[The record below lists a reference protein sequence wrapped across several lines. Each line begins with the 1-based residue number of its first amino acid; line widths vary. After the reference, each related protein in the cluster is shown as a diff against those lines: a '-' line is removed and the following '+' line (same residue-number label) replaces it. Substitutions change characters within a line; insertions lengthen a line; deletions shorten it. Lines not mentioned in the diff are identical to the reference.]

1 MKKAL
6 SIAVSAAML
15 FSLSACGS
23 SETIAETPSPTAAE
37 LQTSVETPAVDSNM
51 FTKRDSRTD
60 YDEAAAQYIDLDA
73 QTGDL
78 TLTEAGDYVLS
89 GTLTDGSVIINASE
103 DAKLH
108 LILNGAHIASQSAAA
123 LYVISA
129 DKVFVTLADGSE
141 NGVSAAGDSAEDN
154 YANVDAAI
162 FARCDISFNG
172 SGSLSVSS
180 AKGHGI
186 VSKDDLVFTGGS
198 YMIQAANHG
207 ISGKD
212 SIRIADGSF
221 VVTAGKNCLDSDN
234 DEDSDKGFIY
244 IAGGSFDLSSG
255 NDACHC
261 FGDFDFL
268 AGSMDISAADDGVHS
283 DAALSVS
290 GGSITISLCYE
301 GLEGVTVDISGGT
314 IDITSSD
321 DGINAANGSSDRA
334 QDTNEGTPA
343 DFAGGAPD
351 MSGDPPE
358 KPDGDSAPDISGA
371 DMQRPGGSTPPEKP
385 DGSGDTSGASGSMPD
400 APADMPEA
408 PTNMPGGTGGGFVS
422 GDDPF
427 AADSSCLVTISGGM
441 VRINAQGDGI
451 DSNGDLVISGGE
463 VYVSGPRNGGDGA
476 LDYNGSGTISGGIVV
491 ACGMG
496 GMSQNL
502 SDGNQCS
509 AMINLSGSGEIK
521 LTDASG
527 NVLLSYTPADDY
539 SCIVVSCPELV
550 EGSEYTLSYGSASQS
565 FTQSEAHMGSASN
578 APGIFGVMGGFGG
591 DANGNMGGS
600 FDKSRRP

>member
-1 MKKAL
+1 MKTAL

-15 FSLSACGS
+15 FSLSACGN

-51 FTKRDSRTD
+51 FTRRDSRTD

-141 NGVSAAGDSAEDN
+141 NGVSAAGDSAEDD

-234 DEDSDKGFIY
+234 DKDSNKGFIY

-268 AGSMDISAADDGVHS
+268 AGSMEISAADDGVHS

-301 GLEGVTVDISGGT
+301 GLEGVTVDISGGA

-321 DGINAANGSSDRA
+321 DGINAANGSSDSA

-351 MSGDPPE
+351 MSGD
-358 KPDGDSAPDISGA
+358 
-371 DMQRPGGSTPPEKP
+371 PPEKP

-476 LDYNGSGTISGGIVV
+476 LDYNGSGTISGGIIV

-539 SCIVVSCPELV
+539 SCIVVSCPKLA

-565 FTQSEAHMGSASN
+565 FTQSEAHMDSASN

>member
-1 MKKAL
+1 M
-6 SIAVSAAML
+6 
-15 FSLSACGS
+15 
-23 SETIAETPSPTAAE
+23 
-37 LQTSVETPAVDSNM
+37 
-51 FTKRDSRTD
+51 
-60 YDEAAAQYIDLDA
+60 
-73 QTGDL
+73 
-78 TLTEAGDYVLS
+78 
-89 GTLTDGSVIINASE
+89 
-103 DAKLH
+103 
-108 LILNGAHIASQSAAA
+108 
-123 LYVISA
+123 ISA
-129 DKVFVTLADGSE
+129 DKVFVTLTDGSE
-141 NGVSAAGDSAEDN
+141 NGISAAGDSAEDD

-180 AKGHGI
+180 AKGRGI

-261 FGDFDFL
+261 SGDFDFL
-268 AGSMDISAADDGVHS
+268 AGSMEISAADDGVHS

-290 GGSITISLCYE
+290 GGSINILLCYD

-321 DGINAANGSSDRA
+321 DGINAANGSSDSA
-334 QDTNEGTPA
+334 HDGTDGTPA
-343 DFAGGAPD
+343 ESAGGVTD

-358 KPDGDSAPDISGA
+358 KPDGDSAPDMSCAG
-371 DMQRPGGSTPPEKP
+371 MQRPDGGTPPEKP
-385 DGSGDTSGASGSMPD
+385 DGSGDTGTVSGSAPE

-408 PTNMPGGTGGGFVS
+408 PTNMPGGMGGGFGG

-427 AADSSCLVTISGGM
+427 AADRSCLVTISGGT

-451 DSNGDLVISGGE
+451 DSNGDLVTSGGE
-463 VYVSGPRNGGDGA
+463 VYISGPRNGGDGA
-476 LDYNGSGTISGGIVV
+476 LDYNGSGTISGGIVA
-491 ACGMG
+491 ACDMG
-496 GMSQNL
+496 GMSQNF
-502 SDGNQCS
+502 SDGSQCS
-509 AMINLSGSGEIK
+509 AMISLNGSGEIR

-527 NVLLSYTPADDY
+527 NVLLSCTPADYY
-539 SCIVVSCPELV
+539 SCIVVSCPELS

-578 APGIFGVMGGFGG
+578 VPAGGFGG
-591 DANGNMGGS
+591 MGGNMGGG

>member
-23 SETIAETPSPTAAE
+23 NETIAETPSPTATE
-37 LQTSVETPAVDSNM
+37 LQASVETAAVDSSM
-51 FTKRDSRTD
+51 FTKRDSSTD

-73 QTGDL
+73 QTGDI

-89 GTLTDGSVIINASE
+89 GTLTDGSVIINAPE

-129 DKVFVTLADGSE
+129 DKVFVTLTDGSE
-141 NGVSAAGDSAEDN
+141 NGISAAGDSAEDD

-180 AKGHGI
+180 AKGRGI

-207 ISGKD
+207 MSGKD
-212 SIRIADGSF
+212 SIRIAD
-221 VVTAGKNCLDSDN
+221 
-234 DEDSDKGFIY
+234 
-244 IAGGSFDLSSG
+244 GSFDLSSG

-261 FGDFDFL
+261 SGDFDFL
-268 AGSMDISAADDGVHS
+268 AGSMEISAADDGVHS

-290 GGSITISLCYE
+290 GGSITISLCYD
-301 GLEGVTVDISGGT
+301 GLEGVTVDISGGM

-321 DGINAANGSSDRA
+321 DGINAANGSSDSA
-334 QDTNEGTPA
+334 HDGTDGTPA
-343 DFAGGAPD
+343 ESAGGVTD

-358 KPDGDSAPDISGA
+358 KPDGDSAPDMSCAG
-371 DMQRPGGSTPPEKP
+371 MRRPDGGTPPEKL
-385 DGSGDTSGASGSMPD
+385 DGSGDTGTASGSTPE

-408 PTNMPGGTGGGFVS
+408 PTNMPGGMGGGFGG
-422 GDDPF
+422 GDDLF
-427 AADSSCLVTISGGM
+427 AADSSCLVTISGGT

-451 DSNGDLVISGGE
+451 DSNDDLVISGGE
-463 VYVSGPRNGGDGA
+463 VYISGPRNGGDGA

-491 ACGMG
+491 ACDMG
-496 GMSQNL
+496 GMSQNF
-502 SDGNQCS
+502 SDGSQCS
-509 AMINLSGSGEIK
+509 AMISLNGSGEIR

-539 SCIVVSCPELV
+539 SCIVVSCPELS

-578 APGIFGVMGGFGG
+578 VPAGGLGGMG
-591 DANGNMGGS
+591 GNMGGG

>member
-37 LQTSVETPAVDSNM
+37 LQASVETPAVDSNM

-89 GTLTDGSVIINASE
+89 GTLTDGSVIINAPE

-129 DKVFVTLADGSE
+129 DKVFITLADGSG
-141 NGVSAAGDSAEDN
+141 NGVSAAGDSAEDD

-261 FGDFDFL
+261 SGDFDFL
-268 AGSMDISAADDGVHS
+268 AGSMEISAADDGVHS

-301 GLEGVTVDISGGT
+301 GLEGVTVDVNGGT

-321 DGINAANGSSDRA
+321 DGINAANGSSDSA

-351 MSGDPPE
+351 MSGD
-358 KPDGDSAPDISGA
+358 
-371 DMQRPGGSTPPEKP
+371 TPEKP
-385 DGSGDTSGASGSMPD
+385 DGSGDTGTVFGSAPE

-408 PTNMPGGTGGGFVS
+408 PTNMPGGMGGGFGG

-427 AADSSCLVTISGGM
+427 AADSSCLVTISGGT

-463 VYVSGPRNGGDGA
+463 VYISGPRNGGDGA

-491 ACGMG
+491 ACDMD
-496 GMSQNL
+496 GMSQNF
-502 SDGNQCS
+502 SDGSQCS
-509 AMINLSGSGEIK
+509 AMISLSGSGEIR
-521 LTDASG
+521 LTDVSG

-539 SCIVVSCPELV
+539 SCIVVSCPELS
-550 EGSEYTLSYGSASQS
+550 EGSEYTLSYSSASQS

-578 APGIFGVMGGFGG
+578 VPAGGFGG
-591 DANGNMGGS
+591 MGGNMGGG

>member
-6 SIAVSAAML
+6 SIEVSAAML

-23 SETIAETPSPTAAE
+23 NETIAETPSPTATE
-37 LQTSVETPAVDSNM
+37 LQASVETAAVDSSI
-51 FTKRDSRTD
+51 FTKRDSSTD

-73 QTGDL
+73 QIGDI

-89 GTLTDGSVIINASE
+89 GTLTDGS
-103 DAKLH
+103 
-108 LILNGAHIASQSAAA
+108 
-123 LYVISA
+123 
-129 DKVFVTLADGSE
+129 E
-141 NGVSAAGDSAEDN
+141 NGISAAGDSAEDD

-180 AKGHGI
+180 AKGRGI

-234 DEDSDKGFIY
+234 DDSDKGFIY

-261 FGDFDFL
+261 SGDFDFL
-268 AGSMDISAADDGVHS
+268 AGSMELSAADDGVHS

-290 GGSITISLCYE
+290 GGSINILLCYD

-321 DGINAANGSSDRA
+321 DGINAANGSSDSA
-334 QDTNEGTPA
+334 HDGTDGTPA
-343 DFAGGAPD
+343 ESAGGVTD

-358 KPDGDSAPDISGA
+358 KPDGDSAPDMSCAG
-371 DMQRPGGSTPPEKP
+371 MQRPDGGTPPEKP
-385 DGSGDTSGASGSMPD
+385 DGSGDTGTVSGSAPE

-408 PTNMPGGTGGGFVS
+408 PTNMPGGMGGGCGG
-422 GDDPF
+422 GDEPF
-427 AADSSCLVTISGGM
+427 AAHRSCLVTISGGT

-451 DSNGDLVISGGE
+451 DSNGDLVTSGGE
-463 VYVSGPRNGGDGA
+463 VYISGPRNGGDGA
-476 LDYNGSGTISGGIVV
+476 LDYNGSGTISGGIVA
-491 ACGMG
+491 ACDMG
-496 GMSQNL
+496 GMSQNF
-502 SDGNQCS
+502 SDGSQCS
-509 AMINLSGSGEIK
+509 AMISLNGSGEIR

-527 NVLLSYTPADDY
+527 NVLLSCTPADYY
-539 SCIVVSCPELV
+539 SCIVVSCPELS

-578 APGIFGVMGGFGG
+578 VPAGGFGG
-591 DANGNMGGS
+591 MGGNMGGG

>member
-6 SIAVSAAML
+6 FIAVSAAML

-37 LQTSVETPAVDSNM
+37 LQASVETPAVDSNM

-141 NGVSAAGDSAEDN
+141 NGVSAAGDSAEDD

-268 AGSMDISAADDGVHS
+268 AGSMEISAVDDGVHS
-283 DAALSVS
+283 GAALSVS

-321 DGINAANGSSDRA
+321 DGINAANGSSDNA

-358 KPDGDSAPDISGA
+358 KPDG
-371 DMQRPGGSTPPEKP
+371 
-385 DGSGDTSGASGSMPD
+385 SGDTSGASGSMPD
-400 APADMPEA
+400 APADMPEV

-422 GDDPF
+422 GDEPF

-502 SDGNQCS
+502 SDGSQCS

-527 NVLLSYTPADDY
+527 NVLLSYTPADNY
-539 SCIVVSCPELV
+539 SCIVVSCPKLA

>member
-37 LQTSVETPAVDSNM
+37 LQASVETPAVDSNM

-60 YDEAAAQYIDLDA
+60 YDEDAAQYIDLDA

-89 GTLTDGSVIINASE
+89 GTLTDGSVIINAPE

-141 NGVSAAGDSAEDN
+141 NGVSAAGDSAEDD

-172 SGSLSVSS
+172 SGSLSISS

-234 DEDSDKGFIY
+234 DKDSNKGFIY

-268 AGSMDISAADDGVHS
+268 AGSMEISAADDGVHS

-321 DGINAANGSSDRA
+321 DGINAANGSSDSA

-351 MSGDPPE
+351 MSGD
-358 KPDGDSAPDISGA
+358 
-371 DMQRPGGSTPPEKP
+371 PPEKP

-502 SDGNQCS
+502 SDGSQCS

-521 LTDASG
+521 LTDTSG

-539 SCIVVSCPELV
+539 SCIVVSCPELA

>member
-23 SETIAETPSPTAAE
+23 NETIAETPSPTATE
-37 LQTSVETPAVDSNM
+37 LQASVETAAVDSSM
-51 FTKRDSRTD
+51 FTKRDSSTD

-73 QTGDL
+73 QTGDI
-78 TLTEAGDYVLS
+78 TLTEARDYVLS
-89 GTLTDGSVIINASE
+89 GTLTDGSVIINAPE

-141 NGVSAAGDSAEDN
+141 NGVSAAGDSAEDD

-207 ISGKD
+207 ISGND

-268 AGSMDISAADDGVHS
+268 AGSMEISAADDGVHS

-321 DGINAANGSSDRA
+321 DGINAANGSSDSA

-351 MSGDPPE
+351 MSGD
-358 KPDGDSAPDISGA
+358 
-371 DMQRPGGSTPPEKP
+371 PPEKP

-491 ACGMG
+491 ACDMG
-496 GMSQNL
+496 GMSQNF
-502 SDGNQCS
+502 SDGSQCS
-509 AMINLSGSGEIK
+509 AMISLNGSGEIR

-539 SCIVVSCPELV
+539 SCIVVSCPELS

-578 APGIFGVMGGFGG
+578 VPAGGFGG
-591 DANGNMGGS
+591 MGGNMGGG

>member
-37 LQTSVETPAVDSNM
+37 LQASVETPAVDSNM
-51 FTKRDSRTD
+51 FTKRDSLTD

-89 GTLTDGSVIINASE
+89 GTLSDGSVIINAPE

-129 DKVFVTLADGSE
+129 DKVFVTLTDGSE
-141 NGVSAAGDSAEDN
+141 NGISAAGDSAEDD

-261 FGDFDFL
+261 SGDFDFL
-268 AGSMDISAADDGVHS
+268 AGSMEISAADDGVHS
-283 DAALSVS
+283 YAALSVS

-301 GLEGVTVDISGGT
+301 GLEGVTVDVSGGT

-321 DGINAANGSSDRA
+321 DGINAANGSSDSA

-358 KPDGDSAPDISGA
+358 KPDG
-371 DMQRPGGSTPPEKP
+371 
-385 DGSGDTSGASGSMPD
+385 SGDTGTASGSAPE

-408 PTNMPGGTGGGFVS
+408 PTNMPGGMGGGFGG

-427 AADSSCLVTISGGM
+427 AADSSCLVTISGGT

-463 VYVSGPRNGGDGA
+463 VYISGPRNGGDGA

-491 ACGMG
+491 VCDMG
-496 GMSQNL
+496 GMSQNF
-502 SDGNQCS
+502 SDGSQCS
-509 AMINLSGSGEIK
+509 AMISLSGSGEIR

-539 SCIVVSCPELV
+539 SCIVVSCPELS

-578 APGIFGVMGGFGG
+578 VPAGGFGG
-591 DANGNMGGS
+591 MGGNMGGG

>member
-23 SETIAETPSPTAAE
+23 NETIAETPSPTATE
-37 LQTSVETPAVDSNM
+37 LQASVETAAVDSSM
-51 FTKRDSRTD
+51 FTKRDSSTD

-73 QTGDL
+73 QTGDI

-89 GTLTDGSVIINASE
+89 GTLTDGSVIINAPE

-129 DKVFVTLADGSE
+129 DKVFVTLTDGSE
-141 NGVSAAGDSAEDN
+141 NGISAAGDSAEDD

-180 AKGHGI
+180 AKGRGI

-221 VVTAGKNCLDSDN
+221 
-234 DEDSDKGFIY
+234 
-244 IAGGSFDLSSG
+244 DLSSG

-261 FGDFDFL
+261 SGDFDFL
-268 AGSMDISAADDGVHS
+268 AGSMEISAADDGVHS

-290 GGSITISLCYE
+290 GGSITISLCYD
-301 GLEGVTVDISGGT
+301 GLEGVTVDISGGM

-321 DGINAANGSSDRA
+321 DGINAANGSSDSA
-334 QDTNEGTPA
+334 HDGTDGTPA
-343 DFAGGAPD
+343 ESAGGVTD

-358 KPDGDSAPDISGA
+358 KPDGDSAPDMSCAG
-371 DMQRPGGSTPPEKP
+371 MRRPDGGTPPEK
-385 DGSGDTSGASGSMPD
+385 
-400 APADMPEA
+400 
-408 PTNMPGGTGGGFVS
+408 
-422 GDDPF
+422 
-427 AADSSCLVTISGGM
+427 
-441 VRINAQGDGI
+441 
-451 DSNGDLVISGGE
+451 
-463 VYVSGPRNGGDGA
+463 
-476 LDYNGSGTISGGIVV
+476 LDGSGTISGGIVV
-491 ACGMG
+491 ACDMG
-496 GMSQNL
+496 GMSQNF
-502 SDGNQCS
+502 SDGSQCS
-509 AMINLSGSGEIK
+509 AMISLNGSGEIR

-539 SCIVVSCPELV
+539 SCIVVSCPELS

-578 APGIFGVMGGFGG
+578 VPAGGLGGMG
-591 DANGNMGGS
+591 GNMGGG

>member
-6 SIAVSAAML
+6 FIAVSAAML

-37 LQTSVETPAVDSNM
+37 LQASVETPAIDSNM

-89 GTLTDGSVIINASE
+89 GTLTDGSVIINAPE
-103 DAKLH
+103 DAKPH

-141 NGVSAAGDSAEDN
+141 NGVSAAGDSAEDD

-268 AGSMDISAADDGVHS
+268 AGSMEISAADDGVHS

-321 DGINAANGSSDRA
+321 DGINAANGSSDSA

-371 DMQRPGGSTPPEKP
+371 DMQRPGGGTPPEKP
-385 DGSGDTSGASGSMPD
+385 DDSGDTSGASGSMPD

-539 SCIVVSCPELV
+539 SCIVVSCPELA

>member
-1 MKKAL
+1 
-6 SIAVSAAML
+6 ML

-37 LQTSVETPAVDSNM
+37 PLASVEAPIDSNM
-51 FTKRDSRTD
+51 FTKRDSSTD
-60 YDEAAAQYIDLDA
+60 YDEAAAQYIDLNA

-89 GTLTDGSVIINASE
+89 GTLTGGSIIIHAPD

-108 LILNGAHIASQSAAA
+108 LILNGAHISSQSAAA

-129 DKVFVTLADGSE
+129 DKVFVTLTDGSE
-141 NGVSAAGDSAEDN
+141 NGVSASGASAADD

-162 FARCDISFNG
+162 FARCDLSFNG

-180 AKGHGI
+180 AMGHGI

-198 YMIQAANHG
+198 YMIQAASHG
-207 ISGKD
+207 LSGKD

-221 VVTAGKNCLDSDN
+221 VITAGKNCLDSDN
-234 DEDSDKGFIY
+234 SDDSSQGFIY

-261 FGDFDFL
+261 SGNFDFL
-268 AGSMDISAADDGVHS
+268 AGSMSISAADDGIHS

-290 GGSITISLCYE
+290 GGSISVSLCYE

-321 DGINAANGSSDRA
+321 DGINAANGSTDSA
-334 QDTNEGTPA
+334 QDGS
-343 DFAGGAPD
+343 GGAPD
-351 MSGDPPE
+351 MSVTPPE
-358 KPDGDSAPDISGA
+358 MPGDGSAGGMGGA
-371 DMQRPGGSTPPEKP
+371 DAQRPGGAQPERP
-385 DGSGDTSGASGSMPD
+385 GGRDMSGAAGS
-400 APADMPEA
+400 MPEA
-408 PTNMPGGTGGGFVS
+408 PDGMPGGIGGG
-422 GDDPF
+422 DAAL
-427 AADSSCLVTISGGM
+427 AADSSCLVTISGGT
-441 VRINAQGDGI
+441 VYINAQGDGI
-451 DSNGDLVISGGE
+451 DSNGDLVIGGGE
-463 VYVSGPRNGGDGA
+463 VYISGPRSGGDGA

-491 ACGMG
+491 ACDMG
-496 GMSQNL
+496 GMSQNFG
-502 SDGNQCS
+502 SGSQCS
-509 AMINLSGSGEIK
+509 AMISLSGSGEIK

-527 NVLLSYTPADDY
+527 NELLSYAPADNY
-539 SCIVVSCPELV
+539 SCIVVSCPELRD
-550 EGSEYTLSYGSASQS
+550 GGEYVLSYGSESQS
-565 FTQSEAHMGSASN
+565 FTQSEAHMGFASSGR
-578 APGIFGVMGGFGG
+578 PGGFGG
-591 DANGNMGGS
+591 MGSG

>member
-23 SETIAETPSPTAAE
+23 NETIAETPSPTATE
-37 LQTSVETPAVDSNM
+37 LQASVETAAVDSSM
-51 FTKRDSRTD
+51 FTKRDSSTD

-73 QTGDL
+73 QTGDI

-89 GTLTDGSVIINASE
+89 GTLSDGSVIINAPE

-108 LILNGAHIASQSAAA
+108 LILNGAHIASQSTAA

-129 DKVFVTLADGSE
+129 DKVFVTLTDGSE
-141 NGVSAAGDSAEDN
+141 NGISAAGDSAEDD

-180 AKGHGI
+180 AKGRGI

-198 YMIQAANHG
+198 YMRQAANHG

-234 DEDSDKGFIY
+234 DDSDKGFIY

-261 FGDFDFL
+261 SGDFDFL
-268 AGSMDISAADDGVHS
+268 AGNMEISAADDGVHS

-290 GGSITISLCYE
+290 GGSITILLCYD
-301 GLEGVTVDISGGT
+301 GLEGVTVDISGGM

-321 DGINAANGSSDRA
+321 DGINAANGSSDSA
-334 QDTNEGTPA
+334 HDGTDGTPA
-343 DFAGGAPD
+343 ESAGGVTD

-358 KPDGDSAPDISGA
+358 KPDG
-371 DMQRPGGSTPPEKP
+371 
-385 DGSGDTSGASGSMPD
+385 SGDTGTASGSAPE

-408 PTNMPGGTGGGFVS
+408 PADMPGGMGGGF
-422 GDDPF
+422 GGGYDPF
-427 AADSSCLVTISGGM
+427 AADSSCLVTISGGT

-463 VYVSGPRNGGDGA
+463 VYISGPRNGGDGA

-491 ACGMG
+491 ACDTG
-496 GMSQNL
+496 GMSQNF
-502 SDGNQCS
+502 SDGSQCS
-509 AMINLSGSGEIK
+509 AMISLNGSGEIR

-539 SCIVVSCPELV
+539 SCIVVSCPELS

-578 APGIFGVMGGFGG
+578 VPAGGFGG
-591 DANGNMGGS
+591 MGGNMGGG

>member
-23 SETIAETPSPTAAE
+23 NETIAETPSPTATE
-37 LQTSVETPAVDSNM
+37 LQASVETAAVDSSM
-51 FTKRDSRTD
+51 FTKRDSSTD

-73 QTGDL
+73 QTGDI

-89 GTLTDGSVIINASE
+89 GTLTDGSVIINAPE

-129 DKVFVTLADGSE
+129 DKVFVTLTDGSE
-141 NGVSAAGDSAEDN
+141 NGISAACDSAEDD

-180 AKGHGI
+180 AKGRGI

-221 VVTAGKNCLDSDN
+221 
-234 DEDSDKGFIY
+234 
-244 IAGGSFDLSSG
+244 DLSSG

-261 FGDFDFL
+261 SGDFDFL
-268 AGSMDISAADDGVHS
+268 AGSMEISAADDGVHS

-290 GGSITISLCYE
+290 GGSITISLCYD
-301 GLEGVTVDISGGT
+301 GLEGVTVDISGGM

-321 DGINAANGSSDRA
+321 DGINAANGSSDSA
-334 QDTNEGTPA
+334 HDGTDGTPA
-343 DFAGGAPD
+343 ESAGGVTD

-358 KPDGDSAPDISGA
+358 KPDGDSAPDMSCAG
-371 DMQRPGGSTPPEKP
+371 MRRPDGGTPPEKL
-385 DGSGDTSGASGSMPD
+385 DGSGDTGTASGSTPE

-408 PTNMPGGTGGGFVS
+408 PTNMPGGMGGGFGG
-422 GDDPF
+422 GDDLF
-427 AADSSCLVTISGGM
+427 AADSSCLVTISGGT

-451 DSNGDLVISGGE
+451 DSNDDLVISGGE
-463 VYVSGPRNGGDGA
+463 VYISGPRNGGDGA

-491 ACGMG
+491 ACDMG
-496 GMSQNL
+496 GMSQNF
-502 SDGNQCS
+502 SDGSQCS
-509 AMINLSGSGEIK
+509 AMISLNGSGEIR

-539 SCIVVSCPELV
+539 SCIVVSCPELS

-578 APGIFGVMGGFGG
+578 VPAGGLGGMG
-591 DANGNMGGS
+591 GNMGGG

>member
-23 SETIAETPSPTAAE
+23 NETIAETPSPTATE
-37 LQTSVETPAVDSNM
+37 LQASVETAAVDSSM
-51 FTKRDSRTD
+51 FTKRDSSTD

-73 QTGDL
+73 QTGDI

-89 GTLTDGSVIINASE
+89 GTLTDGSVIINAPE

-129 DKVFVTLADGSE
+129 DKVFVTLTDGSE
-141 NGVSAAGDSAEDN
+141 NGISAAGDSAEDD

-180 AKGHGI
+180 AKGRGI

-221 VVTAGKNCLDSDN
+221 
-234 DEDSDKGFIY
+234 
-244 IAGGSFDLSSG
+244 DLSSG

-261 FGDFDFL
+261 SGDFDFL
-268 AGSMDISAADDGVHS
+268 AGSMEISAADDGVHS
-283 DAALSVS
+283 DAARSVS
-290 GGSITISLCYE
+290 GGSITISLCYD
-301 GLEGVTVDISGGT
+301 GLEGVTVDISGGM

-321 DGINAANGSSDRA
+321 DGINAANGSSDSA
-334 QDTNEGTPA
+334 HDGTDGTPA
-343 DFAGGAPD
+343 ESAGGVTD

-358 KPDGDSAPDISGA
+358 KPDGDSAPDMSCAG
-371 DMQRPGGSTPPEKP
+371 MRRPDGGTPPEKL
-385 DGSGDTSGASGSMPD
+385 DGSGDTGTASGSTPE

-408 PTNMPGGTGGGFVS
+408 PTNMPGGMGGGFGG
-422 GDDPF
+422 GDDLF
-427 AADSSCLVTISGGM
+427 AADSSCLVTISGGT

-451 DSNGDLVISGGE
+451 DSNDDLVISGGE
-463 VYVSGPRNGGDGA
+463 VYISGPRNGGDGA

-491 ACGMG
+491 ACDMG
-496 GMSQNL
+496 GMSQNF
-502 SDGNQCS
+502 SDGSQCS
-509 AMINLSGSGEIK
+509 AMISLNGSGEIR

-539 SCIVVSCPELV
+539 SCIVVSCPELS

-578 APGIFGVMGGFGG
+578 VPAGGLGGMG
-591 DANGNMGGS
+591 GNMGGG

>member
-23 SETIAETPSPTAAE
+23 NETIAETPSPTATE
-37 LQTSVETPAVDSNM
+37 LQASVETAAVDSSM
-51 FTKRDSRTD
+51 FTKRDSSTD

-73 QTGDL
+73 QTGDI

-89 GTLTDGSVIINASE
+89 GTLTDGSVIINAPE

-129 DKVFVTLADGSE
+129 DKVFVTLTDGSE
-141 NGVSAAGDSAEDN
+141 NGISAAGDSAEDD

-180 AKGHGI
+180 AKGRGI

-221 VVTAGKNCLDSDN
+221 
-234 DEDSDKGFIY
+234 
-244 IAGGSFDLSSG
+244 DLSSG

-261 FGDFDFL
+261 SGDFDFL
-268 AGSMDISAADDGVHS
+268 AGSMEISAADDGVHS

-290 GGSITISLCYE
+290 GGSITISLCYD
-301 GLEGVTVDISGGT
+301 GLEGVTVDISGGM

-321 DGINAANGSSDRA
+321 DGINAANGSSDSA
-334 QDTNEGTPA
+334 HDGTDGTPA
-343 DFAGGAPD
+343 ESAGGVTD

-358 KPDGDSAPDISGA
+358 KPDGDSAPDMSCAG
-371 DMQRPGGSTPPEKP
+371 MRRPDGGTPPEKL
-385 DGSGDTSGASGSMPD
+385 DGSGDTGTASGSTPE

-408 PTNMPGGTGGGFVS
+408 PTNMPGGMGGGFGG
-422 GDDPF
+422 GDDLF
-427 AADSSCLVTISGGM
+427 AADSSCLVTISGGT

-451 DSNGDLVISGGE
+451 DSNDDLVISGGE
-463 VYVSGPRNGGDGA
+463 VYNSGPRNGGDGA

-491 ACGMG
+491 ACDMG
-496 GMSQNL
+496 GMSQNF
-502 SDGNQCS
+502 SDGSQCS
-509 AMINLSGSGEIK
+509 AMISLNGSGEIR

-539 SCIVVSCPELV
+539 SCIVVSCPELS

-578 APGIFGVMGGFGG
+578 VPAGGLGGMG
-591 DANGNMGGS
+591 GNMGGG

>member
-6 SIAVSAAML
+6 SIAVSAAIL

-23 SETIAETPSPTAAE
+23 NETIAETPSPTATE
-37 LQTSVETPAVDSNM
+37 LQASVETAAVDSSM
-51 FTKRDSRTD
+51 FTKRDSSTD

-73 QTGDL
+73 QTGDI

-89 GTLTDGSVIINASE
+89 GTLSDGSVIINAPE

-129 DKVFVTLADGSE
+129 DKVFVTLTDGSE
-141 NGVSAAGDSAEDN
+141 NGISAAGDSAEDD

-180 AKGHGI
+180 AKGRGI

-234 DEDSDKGFIY
+234 DDSDKGFIY

-261 FGDFDFL
+261 SGDFDFL
-268 AGSMDISAADDGVHS
+268 AGNMEISAADDGVHS

-290 GGSITISLCYE
+290 GGSITILLCYD
-301 GLEGVTVDISGGT
+301 GLEGVTVDISGGM

-321 DGINAANGSSDRA
+321 DGINAANGSSDSA
-334 QDTNEGTPA
+334 HDGTDGTPA
-343 DFAGGAPD
+343 ESAGGVTD

-358 KPDGDSAPDISGA
+358 KPDG
-371 DMQRPGGSTPPEKP
+371 
-385 DGSGDTSGASGSMPD
+385 SGDTGTASGSAPE

-408 PTNMPGGTGGGFVS
+408 PADMPGGMGGGFGG

-427 AADSSCLVTISGGM
+427 AADSSCLVTISGGT

-463 VYVSGPRNGGDGA
+463 VYISGPRNGGDGA

-491 ACGMG
+491 ACDTG
-496 GMSQNL
+496 GMSQNF
-502 SDGNQCS
+502 SDGSQCS
-509 AMINLSGSGEIK
+509 AMISLNGSGEIR

-539 SCIVVSCPELV
+539 SCIVVSCPELS

-578 APGIFGVMGGFGG
+578 VPAGGFGG
-591 DANGNMGGS
+591 MGGNMGGG

>member
-23 SETIAETPSPTAAE
+23 NETIAETPSPTATE
-37 LQTSVETPAVDSNM
+37 LQASVETAAVDSSM
-51 FTKRDSRTD
+51 FTKRDSSTD

-73 QTGDL
+73 QTGDI

-89 GTLTDGSVIINASE
+89 GTLSDGSVIINAPE

-129 DKVFVTLADGSE
+129 DKVFVTLTDGSE
-141 NGVSAAGDSAEDN
+141 NGISAAGDSAEDD

-180 AKGHGI
+180 AKGRGI

-234 DEDSDKGFIY
+234 DDSDKGFIY

-261 FGDFDFL
+261 SGDFDFL
-268 AGSMDISAADDGVHS
+268 AGSMELSAADDGVHS

-290 GGSITISLCYE
+290 GGSITILLCYD

-321 DGINAANGSSDRA
+321 DGINAANGSSDSA
-334 QDTNEGTPA
+334 HDGTDGTPA
-343 DFAGGAPD
+343 ESAGGVTD

-358 KPDGDSAPDISGA
+358 KPDG
-371 DMQRPGGSTPPEKP
+371 
-385 DGSGDTSGASGSMPD
+385 SGDIGTASGS
-400 APADMPEA
+400 APEA
-408 PTNMPGGTGGGFVS
+408 PTNMPGGMGGGFGG

-427 AADSSCLVTISGGM
+427 AADSSCLVTISGGT

-463 VYVSGPRNGGDGA
+463 VYISGPRNGGDGA

-491 ACGMG
+491 ACDMG
-496 GMSQNL
+496 GMSQNF
-502 SDGNQCS
+502 SDGSQCS
-509 AMINLSGSGEIK
+509 AMISLNGSGEIR

-539 SCIVVSCPELV
+539 SCIVVSCPVLS

-578 APGIFGVMGGFGG
+578 VPAGGFGG
-591 DANGNMGGS
+591 MGGG

>member
-23 SETIAETPSPTAAE
+23 NETIAETPSPTATE
-37 LQTSVETPAVDSNM
+37 LQASVETAAVDSSM
-51 FTKRDSRTD
+51 FTKRDSSTD

-73 QTGDL
+73 QTGDV

-89 GTLTDGSVIINASE
+89 GTLSDGSVIINAPE

-108 LILNGAHIASQSAAA
+108 LILNGAHIASQSTAA

-129 DKVFVTLADGSE
+129 DKVFVTLTDGSE
-141 NGVSAAGDSAEDN
+141 NGISAAGDSAEDD

-180 AKGHGI
+180 AKGRGI

-234 DEDSDKGFIY
+234 DDSDKGFIY

-261 FGDFDFL
+261 SGDFDFL
-268 AGSMDISAADDGVHS
+268 AGNMEISAADDGVHS

-290 GGSITISLCYE
+290 GGSITILLCYD
-301 GLEGVTVDISGGT
+301 GLEGVTVDISGGM

-321 DGINAANGSSDRA
+321 DGINAANGSSDSA
-334 QDTNEGTPA
+334 HDGTDGTPA
-343 DFAGGAPD
+343 ESAGGVTD

-358 KPDGDSAPDISGA
+358 KPDG
-371 DMQRPGGSTPPEKP
+371 
-385 DGSGDTSGASGSMPD
+385 SGDTGTASGSAPE

-408 PTNMPGGTGGGFVS
+408 PADMPGGMGGGFGG

-427 AADSSCLVTISGGM
+427 AADSSCLVTISGGT

-463 VYVSGPRNGGDGA
+463 VYISGPRNGGDGA

-491 ACGMG
+491 ACDTG
-496 GMSQNL
+496 GMSQNF
-502 SDGNQCS
+502 SDGSQCS
-509 AMINLSGSGEIK
+509 AMISLNGSGEIR

-539 SCIVVSCPELV
+539 SCIVVSCPELS

-578 APGIFGVMGGFGG
+578 VPAGGFGG
-591 DANGNMGGS
+591 MGGNMGGG

>member
-23 SETIAETPSPTAAE
+23 NETIAETPSPTATE
-37 LQTSVETPAVDSNM
+37 LQASVETPAVDSSM

-89 GTLTDGSVIINASE
+89 GTLTDGSVIINAPE

-129 DKVFVTLADGSE
+129 DKVFVTLTDGSE
-141 NGVSAAGDSAEDN
+141 NGISAAGDSAEDD

-221 VVTAGKNCLDSDN
+221 VITAGKNCLDSDN
-234 DEDSDKGFIY
+234 SDDSGKGFIY

-261 FGDFDFL
+261 SGDFDFL
-268 AGSMDISAADDGVHS
+268 AGSMELSAADDGVHS

-290 GGSITISLCYE
+290 GGSITISLCYD

-321 DGINAANGSSDRA
+321 DGINAANGSSDSA
-334 QDTNEGTPA
+334 HDGTDGTPA
-343 DFAGGAPD
+343 ESAGGVTD

-358 KPDGDSAPDISGA
+358 KPDG
-371 DMQRPGGSTPPEKP
+371 
-385 DGSGDTSGASGSMPD
+385 SGDTGTVSGSAPE

-408 PTNMPGGTGGGFVS
+408 PTNMPGGMGGGFGG

-427 AADSSCLVTISGGM
+427 AADSSCLVTISGGT

-463 VYVSGPRNGGDGA
+463 VYISGPRNGGDGA

-491 ACGMG
+491 ACDMG
-496 GMSQNL
+496 GMSQNF
-502 SDGNQCS
+502 SDGSQCS
-509 AMINLSGSGEIK
+509 AMISLNGSGEIR

-539 SCIVVSCPELV
+539 SCIVVSCPELS

-578 APGIFGVMGGFGG
+578 VPAGGFGG
-591 DANGNMGGS
+591 MGGNMGGG

>member
-23 SETIAETPSPTAAE
+23 NETIAETPSPTATE
-37 LQTSVETPAVDSNM
+37 LQASVETAAVDSSM
-51 FTKRDSRTD
+51 FTKRDSSTD

-73 QTGDL
+73 QTGDI

-89 GTLTDGSVIINASE
+89 GTLSDGSVIINAPE

-108 LILNGAHIASQSAAA
+108 LILNGAHIASQSTAA

-129 DKVFVTLADGSE
+129 DKVFVTLTDGSE
-141 NGVSAAGDSAEDN
+141 NGISAAGDSAEDD

-180 AKGHGI
+180 AKGRGI

-234 DEDSDKGFIY
+234 DDSDKGFIY

-261 FGDFDFL
+261 SGDFDFL
-268 AGSMDISAADDGVHS
+268 AGNMEISAADDGVHS

-290 GGSITISLCYE
+290 GGSITILLCYD
-301 GLEGVTVDISGGT
+301 GLEGVTVDISGGM

-321 DGINAANGSSDRA
+321 DGINAANGSSDSA
-334 QDTNEGTPA
+334 HDGTDGTPA
-343 DFAGGAPD
+343 ESAGGVTD

-358 KPDGDSAPDISGA
+358 KPDG
-371 DMQRPGGSTPPEKP
+371 
-385 DGSGDTSGASGSMPD
+385 SGDTGTASGSAPE

-408 PTNMPGGTGGGFVS
+408 PADMPGGMGGGFGG

-427 AADSSCLVTISGGM
+427 AADSSCLVTISGGT

-463 VYVSGPRNGGDGA
+463 VYISGPRNGGDGA

-491 ACGMG
+491 ACDTG
-496 GMSQNL
+496 GMSQNF
-502 SDGNQCS
+502 SDGSQCS
-509 AMINLSGSGEIK
+509 AMISLNGSGEIR

-539 SCIVVSCPELV
+539 SCIVVSCPELS

-578 APGIFGVMGGFGG
+578 VPAGGFGG
-591 DANGNMGGS
+591 MGGNMGGG

>member
-37 LQTSVETPAVDSNM
+37 LQASVETPAVDSNM
-51 FTKRDSRTD
+51 FTKRDSSTD

-89 GTLTDGSVIINASE
+89 GTLTDGSVIINAPE

-129 DKVFVTLADGSE
+129 DKVFVTLTDGSE
-141 NGVSAAGDSAEDN
+141 NGISAAGDSAEDD

-261 FGDFDFL
+261 SGDFDFL
-268 AGSMDISAADDGVHS
+268 AGSMEISAADDGVHS

-301 GLEGVTVDISGGT
+301 GLSGVTVDISGGT

-321 DGINAANGSSDRA
+321 DGINAANGSSDSA

-358 KPDGDSAPDISGA
+358 KPDG
-371 DMQRPGGSTPPEKP
+371 
-385 DGSGDTSGASGSMPD
+385 SGDTGTASGSAPE
-400 APADMPEA
+400 APANMPEA
-408 PTNMPGGTGGGFVS
+408 PTNMPGGMGGGFGG

-427 AADSSCLVTISGGM
+427 AADSSCLVTISGGT

-463 VYVSGPRNGGDGA
+463 VYISGPRNGGDGA

-491 ACGMG
+491 ACDMG
-496 GMSQNL
+496 GMSQNF
-502 SDGNQCS
+502 SDGSQCS
-509 AMINLSGSGEIK
+509 AMISLSGSGEIR

-527 NVLLSYTPADDY
+527 NLLLSYTPADDY
-539 SCIVVSCPELV
+539 SCIVVSCPELS

-578 APGIFGVMGGFGG
+578 APAGGFGG
-591 DANGNMGGS
+591 MGGNMGGG

>member
-23 SETIAETPSPTAAE
+23 NETIAETPSPTATE
-37 LQTSVETPAVDSNM
+37 LQASVETAAVDSSM
-51 FTKRDSRTD
+51 FTKRDSSTD

-73 QTGDL
+73 QTGDI

-89 GTLTDGSVIINASE
+89 GTLSDGSVIINAPE

-108 LILNGAHIASQSAAA
+108 LILNGAHIASQSTAA

-129 DKVFVTLADGSE
+129 DKVFVTLTDGSE
-141 NGVSAAGDSAEDN
+141 NGISAAGDSAEDD

-180 AKGHGI
+180 AKGRGI

-234 DEDSDKGFIY
+234 DDSDKGFIY

-261 FGDFDFL
+261 SGDFDFL
-268 AGSMDISAADDGVHS
+268 AGNMEISAADDGVHS

-290 GGSITISLCYE
+290 GGSITILLCYD
-301 GLEGVTVDISGGT
+301 GLEGVTVDISGGM

-321 DGINAANGSSDRA
+321 DGINAANGSSDSA
-334 QDTNEGTPA
+334 HDGTDGTPA
-343 DFAGGAPD
+343 ESVGGVTD

-358 KPDGDSAPDISGA
+358 KPDG
-371 DMQRPGGSTPPEKP
+371 
-385 DGSGDTSGASGSMPD
+385 SGDTGTASGSAPE

-408 PTNMPGGTGGGFVS
+408 PADMPGGMGGGFGG

-427 AADSSCLVTISGGM
+427 AADSSCLVTISGGT

-463 VYVSGPRNGGDGA
+463 VYISGPRNGGDGA

-491 ACGMG
+491 ACDMG
-496 GMSQNL
+496 GMSQNF
-502 SDGNQCS
+502 SDGSQCS
-509 AMINLSGSGEIK
+509 AMISLNGSGEIR

-539 SCIVVSCPELV
+539 SCIVVSCPELS

-578 APGIFGVMGGFGG
+578 VPAGGFGG
-591 DANGNMGGS
+591 MGGNMGGG
-600 FDKSRRP
+600 FGKSRRP

>member
-23 SETIAETPSPTAAE
+23 SETIAETPSPTAAG
-37 LQTSVETPAVDSNM
+37 LQASVETAAVDSNM
-51 FTKRDSRTD
+51 FTKRDSSTD

-73 QTGDL
+73 QVGDL

-89 GTLTDGSVIINASE
+89 GTLTDGSVIINAPE

-129 DKVFVTLADGSE
+129 DKVFVTLTDGSE
-141 NGVSAAGDSAEDN
+141 NGISAAGDSAEDD

-261 FGDFDFL
+261 SGDFDFL
-268 AGSMDISAADDGVHS
+268 AGSMEISAADDGVHS

-321 DGINAANGSSDRA
+321 DGINAANGSSDSA

-358 KPDGDSAPDISGA
+358 KPDG
-371 DMQRPGGSTPPEKP
+371 
-385 DGSGDTSGASGSMPD
+385 SGDTSGTSGSMPD

-496 GMSQNL
+496 SMSQNL

-539 SCIVVSCPELV
+539 SCIVVSCPKLA
-550 EGSEYTLSYGSASQS
+550 EGSEYTLSYGSASKS

>member
-1 MKKAL
+1 MKTAL

-37 LQTSVETPAVDSNM
+37 LQASVETPAIDSNM

-78 TLTEAGDYVLS
+78 TLTEAGDYVLG
-89 GTLTDGSVIINASE
+89 GTLTDGSVIINAPE
-103 DAKLH
+103 DAKPH

-141 NGVSAAGDSAEDN
+141 NGVSAAGDSAEDD
-154 YANVDAAI
+154 YADVDAAI

-198 YMIQAANHG
+198 YMIQAANRG

-268 AGSMDISAADDGVHS
+268 AGSMEISAADDGVHS
-283 DAALSVS
+283 GAALSVS

-321 DGINAANGSSDRA
+321 DGINAANGSSDSA

-358 KPDGDSAPDISGA
+358 KPDG
-371 DMQRPGGSTPPEKP
+371 
-385 DGSGDTSGASGSMPD
+385 SGDTSGASGSMPD
-400 APADMPEA
+400 APVDMPEA

-502 SDGNQCS
+502 SDGSQCS

-521 LTDASG
+521 LTDVSG

-539 SCIVVSCPELV
+539 SCIVVSCPKLA

>member
-23 SETIAETPSPTAAE
+23 NETIAETPSPTATE
-37 LQTSVETPAVDSNM
+37 LQASVETAAVDSSM
-51 FTKRDSRTD
+51 FTKRDSSTD

-73 QTGDL
+73 QTGDI

-89 GTLTDGSVIINASE
+89 GTLTDGSVIINAPE

-129 DKVFVTLADGSE
+129 DKVFVTLTDGSE
-141 NGVSAAGDSAEDN
+141 NGISAAGDSAEDD

-180 AKGHGI
+180 AKGRGI

-221 VVTAGKNCLDSDN
+221 
-234 DEDSDKGFIY
+234 
-244 IAGGSFDLSSG
+244 DLSSG

-261 FGDFDFL
+261 SGDFDFL
-268 AGSMDISAADDGVHS
+268 AGSMEISAADDGVHS

-290 GGSITISLCYE
+290 GGSITISLCYD
-301 GLEGVTVDISGGT
+301 GLEGVTVDISGGM

-321 DGINAANGSSDRA
+321 DGINAANGSSDSA
-334 QDTNEGTPA
+334 HDGTDGTPA
-343 DFAGGAPD
+343 ESAGGVTD

-358 KPDGDSAPDISGA
+358 KPDGDSAPDMSCAG
-371 DMQRPGGSTPPEKP
+371 MRRPDGGTPPEKL
-385 DGSGDTSGASGSMPD
+385 DGSGDTGTASGSTPE

-408 PTNMPGGTGGGFVS
+408 PTNMPGGMGGGFGG
-422 GDDPF
+422 GDDLF
-427 AADSSCLVTISGGM
+427 AADSSCLVTISGGT

-451 DSNGDLVISGGE
+451 DSNDDLVISGGE
-463 VYVSGPRNGGDGA
+463 VYISGPRNGGDGA

-491 ACGMG
+491 ACDMG
-496 GMSQNL
+496 GMSQNF
-502 SDGNQCS
+502 SDGSQCS
-509 AMINLSGSGEIK
+509 AMISLNGSGEIR

-539 SCIVVSCPELV
+539 SCIVVSCPELS

-578 APGIFGVMGGFGG
+578 VPAGGLGGMG
-591 DANGNMGGS
+591 GNMGGG

>member
-6 SIAVSAAML
+6 FIAVSAAML

-37 LQTSVETPAVDSNM
+37 LQASVETPAVDSNM

-89 GTLTDGSVIINASE
+89 GTLTDGSVIINAPE
-103 DAKLH
+103 DAKPH

-141 NGVSAAGDSAEDN
+141 NGVSAAGDSAEDD

-268 AGSMDISAADDGVHS
+268 AGSMEISAADDGVHS

-301 GLEGVTVDISGGT
+301 GLEGVTVDISGGA

-321 DGINAANGSSDRA
+321 DGINAANGSSDSA

-351 MSGDPPE
+351 MSGD
-358 KPDGDSAPDISGA
+358 
-371 DMQRPGGSTPPEKP
+371 PPEKP

-427 AADSSCLVTISGGM
+427 AADSSCLVTLSGGM

-502 SDGNQCS
+502 SNGNQCS

-539 SCIVVSCPELV
+539 SCIVVSCPELA

>member
-15 FSLSACGS
+15 FSLSACGN

-37 LQTSVETPAVDSNM
+37 LQASVETPAVDSNM

-73 QTGDL
+73 QTGDF
-78 TLTEAGDYVLS
+78 TLTEAGDYILS

-141 NGVSAAGDSAEDN
+141 NGVSAAGDSAEDD

-255 NDACHC
+255 NNACHC

-283 DAALSVS
+283 GAALSVS

-321 DGINAANGSSDRA
+321 DGINAANGSSDSA

-351 MSGDPPE
+351 MSGD
-358 KPDGDSAPDISGA
+358 
-371 DMQRPGGSTPPEKP
+371 PPEKP

-463 VYVSGPRNGGDGA
+463 VYVSGPRNGGDCA

-521 LTDASG
+521 LTNASG

-539 SCIVVSCPELV
+539 SCIVVSCPELA

-578 APGIFGVMGGFGG
+578 VPGIFGVMGGFGG

>member
-23 SETIAETPSPTAAE
+23 SETIAETPSPTAAG
-37 LQTSVETPAVDSNM
+37 LQASVETAAVDSNM
-51 FTKRDSRTD
+51 FTKRDSSTD

-73 QTGDL
+73 QVGDL

-89 GTLTDGSVIINASE
+89 GTLTDGSVIINAPE

-129 DKVFVTLADGSE
+129 DKVFVTLTDGSE
-141 NGVSAAGDSAEDN
+141 NGISAAGDSAEDD

-261 FGDFDFL
+261 SGDFDFL
-268 AGSMDISAADDGVHS
+268 TGSMEISAADDGVHS

-290 GGSITISLCYE
+290 GGSITISRCDE

-314 IDITSSD
+314 IDITSSG
-321 DGINAANGSSDRA
+321 DGINAANGSSDSA

-358 KPDGDSAPDISGA
+358 KPDG
-371 DMQRPGGSTPPEKP
+371 
-385 DGSGDTSGASGSMPD
+385 SGDTSGTSGSMPD

-496 GMSQNL
+496 SMSQNL

-539 SCIVVSCPELV
+539 SCIVVSCPKLA
-550 EGSEYTLSYGSASQS
+550 EGSEYTLSYGSASKS

>member
-23 SETIAETPSPTAAE
+23 NETIAETPSPTATE
-37 LQTSVETPAVDSNM
+37 LQSSVETAAVDSSM
-51 FTKRDSRTD
+51 FTKRDSSTD

-73 QTGDL
+73 QTGDI

-89 GTLTDGSVIINASE
+89 GTLSDGSVIINAPE

-129 DKVFVTLADGSE
+129 DKVFVTLTDGSE
-141 NGVSAAGDSAEDN
+141 NGISAAGDSAEDD

-162 FARCDISFNG
+162 FVRCDISFNG

-180 AKGHGI
+180 AKGRGI

-234 DEDSDKGFIY
+234 DDSDKGFIY

-261 FGDFDFL
+261 SGDFDFL
-268 AGSMDISAADDGVHS
+268 AGSMEISAADDGVHS

-290 GGSITISLCYE
+290 GGSITILLCYD

-321 DGINAANGSSDRA
+321 DGINAANGSSDSA
-334 QDTNEGTPA
+334 HDGTDGTPA
-343 DFAGGAPD
+343 ESAGGVTD
-351 MSGDPPE
+351 MSGNPPE
-358 KPDGDSAPDISGA
+358 KPDGDSAPDMSCAG
-371 DMQRPGGSTPPEKP
+371 MQRPDGGTPPEKP
-385 DGSGDTSGASGSMPD
+385 DGSGDIGTASGSAPE
-400 APADMPEA
+400 APADMP
-408 PTNMPGGTGGGFVS
+408 GGMGGGFS
-422 GDDPF
+422 GGDDPF
-427 AADSSCLVTISGGM
+427 AADSSCLVTISGG
-441 VRINAQGDGI
+441 
-451 DSNGDLVISGGE
+451 
-463 VYVSGPRNGGDGA
+463 
-476 LDYNGSGTISGGIVV
+476 IVV
-491 ACGMG
+491 ACDMG
-496 GMSQNL
+496 GMSQNF
-502 SDGNQCS
+502 SDGSQCS
-509 AMINLSGSGEIK
+509 AMISLNGSGEIR

-539 SCIVVSCPELV
+539 SCIVVSCPELS

-578 APGIFGVMGGFGG
+578 VPAGGFGG
-591 DANGNMGGS
+591 MGGNMGGG

>member
-37 LQTSVETPAVDSNM
+37 LQASVETPAVDSNM

-60 YDEAAAQYIDLDA
+60 YDEDAAQYIDLDA

-89 GTLTDGSVIINASE
+89 GTLTDGSVIINAPE

-141 NGVSAAGDSAEDN
+141 NGVSAAGDSAEDD

-172 SGSLSVSS
+172 SGSLSISS

-234 DEDSDKGFIY
+234 DKDSNKGFIY

-268 AGSMDISAADDGVHS
+268 AGSMEISAADDGVHS

-321 DGINAANGSSDRA
+321 DGINAANGSSDSA

-351 MSGDPPE
+351 MSGD
-358 KPDGDSAPDISGA
+358 
-371 DMQRPGGSTPPEKP
+371 PPEKP

-463 VYVSGPRNGGDGA
+463 VYVSGPRNGVDGA
-476 LDYNGSGTISGGIVV
+476 LDYTGSGTISGGIVV

-502 SDGNQCS
+502 SDGSQCS

-521 LTDASG
+521 LTDTSG

-539 SCIVVSCPELV
+539 SCIVVSCPELA

>member
-37 LQTSVETPAVDSNM
+37 LQASVETAAVDSNM
-51 FTKRDSRTD
+51 FTKRDSSTD

-73 QTGDL
+73 QVGDL

-89 GTLTDGSVIINASE
+89 GTLTDGSVIINAPE

-141 NGVSAAGDSAEDN
+141 NGISAAGDSAEDD

-180 AKGHGI
+180 AKGHSI

-261 FGDFDFL
+261 SGDFDFL
-268 AGSMDISAADDGVHS
+268 AGSMEISAADDGVHS

-321 DGINAANGSSDRA
+321 DGINAASGSSDSA

-358 KPDGDSAPDISGA
+358 MPDGDSAP
-371 DMQRPGGSTPPEKP
+371 E
-385 DGSGDTSGASGSMPD
+385 
-400 APADMPEA
+400 APADTPEA
-408 PTNMPGGTGGGFVS
+408 PTNMPGGMGGGFGG

-427 AADSSCLVTISGGM
+427 AADSSCLVTISGGT

-463 VYVSGPRNGGDGA
+463 VYISGPRNGGDGA

-491 ACGMG
+491 ACDMG
-496 GMSQNL
+496 GMSQNF
-502 SDGNQCS
+502 SDGSQCS
-509 AMINLSGSGEIK
+509 AMISLNGSGEIR

-539 SCIVVSCPELV
+539 SCIVVSCPELS

-565 FTQSEAHMGSASN
+565 FTQSEAHMGSTSN
-578 APGIFGVMGGFGG
+578 VPAGGFGG
-591 DANGNMGGS
+591 MGGNMGGG

>member
-23 SETIAETPSPTAAE
+23 NETIAETPSPTATE
-37 LQTSVETPAVDSNM
+37 LQASVETAAVDSSM
-51 FTKRDSRTD
+51 FTKRDSSTD

-73 QTGDL
+73 QTGDI

-89 GTLTDGSVIINASE
+89 GTLTDGSVIINAPE

-129 DKVFVTLADGSE
+129 DKVFVTLTDGSE
-141 NGVSAAGDSAEDN
+141 NGISAAGDSAEDD

-180 AKGHGI
+180 AKGRGI

-221 VVTAGKNCLDSDN
+221 
-234 DEDSDKGFIY
+234 
-244 IAGGSFDLSSG
+244 DLSSG

-261 FGDFDFL
+261 SGDFDFL
-268 AGSMDISAADDGVHS
+268 AGSMEISAADDGVHS

-290 GGSITISLCYE
+290 GGSITISLCYD
-301 GLEGVTVDISGGT
+301 GLEGVTVDISGGM

-321 DGINAANGSSDRA
+321 DGINAANGSSDSA
-334 QDTNEGTPA
+334 HDGTDGTPA
-343 DFAGGAPD
+343 ESAGGVTD

-358 KPDGDSAPDISGA
+358 KPDGDSAPDMSCAG
-371 DMQRPGGSTPPEKP
+371 MRRPDGGTPPEKL
-385 DGSGDTSGASGSMPD
+385 DGSGDTGTASGSTPE

-408 PTNMPGGTGGGFVS
+408 PTNMPGGMGGG
-422 GDDPF
+422 DDLF
-427 AADSSCLVTISGGM
+427 AADSSCLVTISGGT

-451 DSNGDLVISGGE
+451 DSNDDLVISGGE
-463 VYVSGPRNGGDGA
+463 VYISGPRNGGDGA

-491 ACGMG
+491 ACDMG
-496 GMSQNL
+496 GMSQNF
-502 SDGNQCS
+502 SDGSQCS
-509 AMINLSGSGEIK
+509 AMISLNGSGEIR

-539 SCIVVSCPELV
+539 SCIVVSCPELS

-578 APGIFGVMGGFGG
+578 VPAGGLGGMG
-591 DANGNMGGS
+591 GNMGGG

>member
-23 SETIAETPSPTAAE
+23 NETIAETPSPTATE
-37 LQTSVETPAVDSNM
+37 LQASVETAAVDSSM
-51 FTKRDSRTD
+51 FTKRDSSTD

-73 QTGDL
+73 QTGDI

-89 GTLTDGSVIINASE
+89 GTLTDGSVIINAPE

-129 DKVFVTLADGSE
+129 DKVFVTLTDGSE
-141 NGVSAAGDSAEDN
+141 NGISAAGDSAEDD

-180 AKGHGI
+180 AKGRGI

-221 VVTAGKNCLDSDN
+221 
-234 DEDSDKGFIY
+234 
-244 IAGGSFDLSSG
+244 DLSSG

-261 FGDFDFL
+261 SGDFDFL
-268 AGSMDISAADDGVHS
+268 AGSMEISAADDGVHS

-290 GGSITISLCYE
+290 GGSITISLCYD
-301 GLEGVTVDISGGT
+301 GLEGVTVDISGGM

-321 DGINAANGSSDRA
+321 DGINAANGSSDSA
-334 QDTNEGTPA
+334 HDGTDGTPA
-343 DFAGGAPD
+343 ESAGGVTD

-358 KPDGDSAPDISGA
+358 KPDGDSAPDMSCAG
-371 DMQRPGGSTPPEKP
+371 MRRPDGGTPPEKL
-385 DGSGDTSGASGSMPD
+385 DGSGDTGTASGSTPE

-408 PTNMPGGTGGGFVS
+408 PTNMPGGMGGGVGG
-422 GDDPF
+422 GDDLF
-427 AADSSCLVTISGGM
+427 AADSSCLVTISGGT

-451 DSNGDLVISGGE
+451 DSNDDLVISGGE
-463 VYVSGPRNGGDGA
+463 VYISGPRNGGDGA

-491 ACGMG
+491 ACDMG
-496 GMSQNL
+496 GMSQNF
-502 SDGNQCS
+502 SDGSQCS
-509 AMINLSGSGEIK
+509 AMISLNGSGEIR

-539 SCIVVSCPELV
+539 SCIVVSCPELS

-578 APGIFGVMGGFGG
+578 VPAGGLGGMG
-591 DANGNMGGS
+591 GNMGGG